1 MNFVAL
7 CREITQLTVKA
18 DVSLDLLPQRKQAV
32 VQQRL
37 LFLHAAARMAF
48 PGIGNG
54 GTGMMQRRSANG
66 LNGCLL
72 GATVCQIFLR

>member
-18 DVSLDLLPQRKQAV
+18 EVSLDLPTQRKQAV

-48 PGIGNG
+48 PGIGSG
-54 GTGMMQRRSANG
+54 GTGLMQRGSING
-66 LNGCLL
+66 SNGCLL
-72 GATVCQIFLR
+72 GATVCQIFMR